1 MYLEFF
7 QLREYPFQVVNDAR
21 YFFQSTIHAEALANM
36 IYTIQQRKGMVLIT
50 GEIGSGKTFVGNM
63 LASRLGES
71 AQVVMVAHPPDS
83 PKQLLRALAE
93 ALDVRA
99 SAADDKLALVKG
111 IQNRLLR
118 AQRRGKPVALILDEV
133 QSLSDKAL
141 EEVRFVWNWESHGQ
155 RLIQIVLIGQS
166 ELRDRLRDRKWES
179 FLQRVV
185 LAYHLGP
192 LNVADTARYI
202 LHRRKTAALNGSP
215 LRFTVRALEY
225 IYRIT
230 GGVPRLIN
238 TLCDN
243 TLLLAYS
250 MGTAKI
256 SSGIVAQVAREMT
269 AWSIKEPPPEPP
281 ADPAEDAEEGR

>member
-99 SAADDKLALVKG
+99 SATDDKLALVKG
-111 IQNRLLR
+111 IQQRLLR
-118 AQRRGKPVALILDEV
+118 TQRRGKPVALILDEV

-202 LHRRKTAALNGSP
+202 LHRRKMAALNGSP